1 MLKRR
6 SGKKYFGISL
16 PYIPEGYL
24 ADIIAY
30 IRKKLV
36 RSILYSYT
44 DQITKP
50 QDRGSLFTN
59 GCLGHDATRCSGN

>member
-6 SGKKYFGISL
+6 SGEKYFGISL
-16 PYIPEGYL
+16 PYIPEGYYI

-30 IRKKLV
+30 IRKKIV
-36 RSILYSYT
+36 RST

-50 QDRGSLFTN
+50 APALHHQIQMYSIPPHFTRF
-59 GCLGHDATRCSGN
+59 LG